1 MASDMDGAI
10 AYGPY
15 VLAKVEKEPEGLI
28 VRPENA
34 LMHLKWAKVLSVGS
48 EVNDIKPGDVIM
60 WRDSATFSK
69 NAAIVMHDSAVFVDK
84 KEGVISVHRTIIV
97 AVKPA
102 TPQNS

>member
-1 MASDMDGAI
+1 
-10 AYGPY
+10 
-15 VLAKVEKEPEGLI
+15 
-28 VRPENA
+28 
-34 LMHLKWAKVLSVGS
+34 
-48 EVNDIKPGDVIM
+48 M